1 MATKGYKDS
10 GGVTRATQNGIAT
23 RQRSGGGRNNNIVPR
38 YNGNRAGMTAYFHRG
53 RTNWR

>member
-10 GGVTRATQNGIAT
+10 GGVARATQNGIAT

-38 YNGNRAGMTAYFHRG
+38 YTGNRSGMTAYFHRG